1 LRSSSPPVI
10 PLPTS
15 LSSHQASLSPPTLP
29 PLPLVDLG
37 LDPEDEEDGDE
48 PEHVPS
54 AAATNIDTS
63 TPPRLD
69 LNLPTTTLSSGPN
82 SPHVATDTAPPQF
95 RERLDLALDGIGE
108 GALHFEAPIS
118 PADAGP
124 SFGRYF
130 EPVASTPLFEWSVP
144 SALDWDGIP
153 ARSPGDSQPRQSPP
167 PSPWQQHFRS
177 SNNNPAVAPDT
188 TVADLRRLLGS
199 TYPPPPP
206 SRLFPRPPS
215 LAAPLS
221 VAATTTSGLDAGS
234 LDLEDAYLDLR
245 MPNARAWDS
254 ALDRARN
261 QQRERERD
269 RRERERR
276 ERERDR
282 ERERERQI
290 EREREEEAERERD
303 NPWSLDSIWG
313 SSSGIE
319 SFPSARPL
327 RMRRELAEEELT
339 LTLAIQR
346 RRAMERQL
354 QETSDRTDRILDR
367 QRESVE
373 DERPERGQSS
383 MSRAA
388 RYLES
393 GLVDPREAPSP
404 PGTRSRP
411 PSEISNPFPNVPWA
425 SRRAMRPTEDDVSAS
440 RPHAHRS
447 RSGSQSRE
455 VGGRWLGRIGRDESA
470 THFDLFDEWLSEHPT
485 PRSVT
490 PAVSSS
496 RSGTHDEREAY
507 DYPRRNEG
515 PGASS
520 SGELWRARAAG
531 QWQPRLALS
540 PQSAA
545 QPTRTAA
552 HARAQSIPSSSLSSL
567 SSATAQ
573 PSLHRLRQRL
583 HGPPRVGATTSL
595 VAESAAAIRRREARS
610 ELMERLNRNISMDI
624 DSDPESDYDFRD
636 PPNIPRPRTRH
647 PRGRDDDRDSVMDSD
662 DDAPHLSYLLGLRP
676 PTAARSSRFR
686 SQEQNESSHS
696 PPLTLRDSEEPPA
709 ASSSSLNSR
718 QPLSIHTRRPI
729 VRLRQHPLGG
739 REITPPA
746 SVTASVDRRHVSWEA
761 PSPSRDAG
769 VSTYQYLSAL
779 SHGFDSQSLS
789 ISDLAHTIT
798 SNSSNEA
805 LRTPPSPMWGENSES
820 PFSTLFARSPAPP
833 PSASRSNVSGTRTH
847 ETSRES
853 SVPSLPPPDL
863 GGDFD
868 RGEDILRSAAG
879 ARAGV
884 ATNSDLPT
892 SRPIR
897 PLTPPSHNP
906 YTGPFRLTMQ
916 RREEGLRRAAGGAPR
931 RVPDPP
937 SIPPLYFG
945 ADFDNGATPSQSPT
959 GLESRDSRHRPFAL
973 PSSQR
978 PQSQGP
984 VPRSEYA
991 SSRFAEAERR
1001 LFSYGGP
1008 ITSSPTEGLAGD
1020 PRRFFSSRP
1029 TPTSST
1035 SHANR
1040 LRDTDE
1046 QSPPRRYS
1054 ATDMHNVLAR
1064 QARLIGSR
1072 LAPDSDMPPSRT
1084 SRGET
1089 DNTDLS
1095 RGAFSSSRAE
1105 RLISRYHEQA
1115 EAEAHFIRPEVEA
1128 HRRRRVMGPRV
1139 LMATSRFRRRT
1150 LGDYMVRT
1158 G

>member
-1 LRSSSPPVI
+1 MCFL
-10 PLPTS
+10 
-15 LSSHQASLSPPTLP
+15 
-29 PLPLVDLG
+29 
-37 LDPEDEEDGDE
+37 
-48 PEHVPS
+48 
-54 AAATNIDTS
+54 
-63 TPPRLD
+63 
-69 LNLPTTTLSSGPN
+69 
-82 SPHVATDTAPPQF
+82 TA
-95 RERLDLALDGIGE
+95 
-108 GALHFEAPIS
+108 
-118 PADAGP
+118 
-124 SFGRYF
+124 
-130 EPVASTPLFEWSVP
+130 
-144 SALDWDGIP
+144 
-153 ARSPGDSQPRQSPP
+153 
-167 PSPWQQHFRS
+167 
-177 SNNNPAVAPDT
+177 
-188 TVADLRRLLGS
+188 
-199 TYPPPPP
+199 
-206 SRLFPRPPS
+206 
-215 LAAPLS
+215 
-221 VAATTTSGLDAGS
+221 
-234 LDLEDAYLDLR
+234 
-245 MPNARAWDS
+245 
-254 ALDRARN
+254 
-261 QQRERERD
+261 
-269 RRERERR
+269 
-276 ERERDR
+276 
-282 ERERERQI
+282 
-290 EREREEEAERERD
+290 
-303 NPWSLDSIWG
+303 
-313 SSSGIE
+313 
-319 SFPSARPL
+319 
-327 RMRRELAEEELT
+327 
-339 LTLAIQR
+339 
-346 RRAMERQL
+346 
-354 QETSDRTDRILDR
+354 RT
-367 QRESVE
+367 
-373 DERPERGQSS
+373 
-383 MSRAA
+383 
-388 RYLES
+388 
-393 GLVDPREAPSP
+393 
-404 PGTRSRP
+404 
-411 PSEISNPFPNVPWA
+411 
-425 SRRAMRPTEDDVSAS
+425 
-440 RPHAHRS
+440 
-447 RSGSQSRE
+447 
-455 VGGRWLGRIGRDESA
+455 
-470 THFDLFDEWLSEHPT
+470 
-485 PRSVT
+485 
-490 PAVSSS
+490 
-496 RSGTHDEREAY
+496 
-507 DYPRRNEG
+507 EG

-636 PPNIPRPRTRH
+636 PPNIPRPRTRN

-676 PTAARSSRFR
+676 PAAARSSRFR
-686 SQEQNESSHS
+686 SQGQNESSHS
-696 PPLTLRDSEEPPA
+696 PPLTLRVPSGVRSRSTFEQDSEEPPA

-718 QPLSIHTRRPI
+718 QPLSIHTRRPV

-868 RGEDILRSAAG
+868 RGEEILRSAAG
-879 ARAGV
+879 ARAGM

-959 GLESRDSRHRPFAL
+959 GLESRDSRVSFL
-973 PSSQR
+973 ESYIKYIFDS
-978 PQSQGP
+978 
-984 VPRSEYA
+984 
-991 SSRFAEAERR
+991 
-1001 LFSYGGP
+1001 LFSIGP
-1008 ITSSPTEGLAGD
+1008 SLYPALSD
-1020 PRRFFSSRP
+1020 
-1029 TPTSST
+1029 
-1035 SHANR
+1035 
-1040 LRDTDE
+1040 LR
-1046 QSPPRRYS
+1046 
-1054 ATDMHNVLAR
+1054 AR
-1064 QARLIGSR
+1064 ALHPVASMQARDLQKQ
-1072 LAPDSDMPPSRT
+1072 SDGCSAM
-1084 SRGET
+1084 
-1089 DNTDLS
+1089 
-1095 RGAFSSSRAE
+1095 
-1105 RLISRYHEQA
+1105 
-1115 EAEAHFIRPEVEA
+1115 V
-1128 HRRRRVMGPRV
+1128 V
-1139 LMATSRFRRRT
+1139 L
-1150 LGDYMVRT
+1150 
-1158 G
+1158 